1 MRRFGLLLA
10 LLLCVACGTA
20 WADDFTLP
28 GLQADSD
35 AYARSLTQRFP
46 AGGTPQARKQAEQ
59 AAAAATRKQDW
70 SAAAAAWEACIAQG
84 DTNAAQWQS
93 LAEAQLR
100 RTPPD
105 ATHALQA
112 AWQSFSSAAA
122 GDREVPPLL
131 TMADALNLLNR
142 PAQAIQALEAAAERT
157 PDNKAIVQKLNETR
171 RAVGVLVRPRPI
183 RRAPASTSP
192 SHQSVATT
200 FMPRTGCA
208 STRPCRVRR

>member
-10 LLLCVACGTA
+10 ALLCFVSGAAA
-20 WADDFTLP
+20 WADDFSLP

-46 AGGTPQARKQAEQ
+46 AGGTPQGRKQAEQ
-59 AAAAATRKQDW
+59 AAAAAVRKQDW
-70 SAAAAAWEACIAQG
+70 SAAAAAWETRIAQG
-84 DTNAAQWQS
+84 DANAAQWQS

-112 AWQSFSSAAA
+112 AWQSFSSAPA

-131 TMADALNLLNR
+131 VMADALNLLNR

-157 PDNKAIVQKLNETR
+157 PDN
-171 RAVGVLVRPRPI
+171 RA
-183 RRAPASTSP
+183 
-192 SHQSVATT
+192 
-200 FMPRTGCA
+200 
-208 STRPCRVRR
+208 